1 MFTTLIVEDNL
12 SFRQSLRT
20 MLSERFPEMNVAEA
34 EDAKEALERI
44 NAPLPDLVFMDIRL
58 PGGNGLELTG
68 KIKENHSRT
77 TVIILTSYDLP
88 EYREAAREYGA
99 DFFIVK
105 DSTSLEEIRVLVESV
120 SANRAKF

>member
-20 MLSERFPEMNVAEA
+20 MLSERFPDMSISEA
-34 EDAKEALERI
+34 GDADEALERI
-44 NAPLPDLVFMDIRL
+44 ETPLPDLVFMDIRL

-68 KIKENHSRT
+68 KIKQNNSRT

-99 DFFIVK
+99 DFFMVK
-105 DSTSLEEIRVLVESV
+105 DATSWEEIRSLVESV
-120 SANRAKF
+120 SASRVQL

>member
-34 EDAKEALERI
+34 GDAKEALERI
-44 NAPLPDLVFMDIRL
+44 EAPLPDLVFMDIRL

-68 KIKENHSRT
+68 KIKQNHSRT

-120 SANRAKF
+120 STNRAKF